1 MYVYTITQSSLWIS
15 YTNIWQCAWYGVNA
29 NHLND
34 GLLKNARS
42 VHWQLGTSRYWKMWI
57 SQESTTKYLHVFWYQ
72 KLKMENSLV
81 IMCIYI
87 YIHIV
92 ILAFFQ
98 LWETSLIKRRSAI
111 VFFLLLLRPFGL
123 QWTCNCGTSVF
134 RWPDVLWGASLSDGK
149 GNDFIW
155 HEKQASTTN
164 KKTYIWKKSHS
175 SMNIFWVI
183 HLL

>member
-1 MYVYTITQSSLWIS
+1 MYTQLHNRLFGFPTQIYGSVLGMESMPITSMMGCSKMPGRSIDSWVPQGTERCESPKNLPQNTYMFFGIKSLRWKIHWWLCVY
-15 YTNIWQCAWYGVNA
+15 
-29 NHLND
+29 
-34 GLLKNARS
+34 
-42 VHWQLGTSRYWKMWI
+42 
-57 SQESTTKYLHVFWYQ
+57 
-72 KLKMENSLV
+72 
-81 IMCIYI
+81 IYI